1 MKSADSHW
9 LSSSFRDGI
18 GPLSR
23 SRGAPR
29 RWSWMDIDAEL
40 KETYEF
46 PIGGNIIVGSKRFR
60 GPEVT
65 YTPASSTRRSTA
77 SIPPRVRAT

>member
-1 MKSADSHW
+1 
-9 LSSSFRDGI
+9 
-18 GPLSR
+18 
-23 SRGAPR
+23 
-29 RWSWMDIDAEL
+29 MDIDAEL

-65 YTPASSTRRSTA
+65 YTPASSTRRSAA